1 MKWDW
6 GNGESP
12 NIYHDP
18 ETRKNSISY
27 RTNLSRLMQQLIS
40 EGKID
45 KAKNIINLA
54 MTKMPLEYYGYY
66 TMLEPF
72 AKGYY
77 EVGEKQKAR
86 DLLTKLSKKYQ
97 ENIRYYSTL
106 KVAEQ
111 NDLYVD
117 IITDIER
124 YRSLLQVMK
133 DSKDD
138 GFYRTNRDTF
148 NSYNKLFAHFG
159 RDNE

>member
-1 MKWDW
+1 
-6 GNGESP
+6 
-12 NIYHDP
+12 
-18 ETRKNSISY
+18 
-27 RTNLSRLMQQLIS
+27 
-40 EGKID
+40 
-45 KAKNIINLA
+45 
-54 MTKMPLEYYGYY
+54 
-66 TMLEPF
+66 
-72 AKGYY
+72 
-77 EVGEKQKAR
+77 
-86 DLLTKLSKKYQ
+86 LLNQLSKKYQ

-138 GFYRTNRDTF
+138 GFYHTNRDTF